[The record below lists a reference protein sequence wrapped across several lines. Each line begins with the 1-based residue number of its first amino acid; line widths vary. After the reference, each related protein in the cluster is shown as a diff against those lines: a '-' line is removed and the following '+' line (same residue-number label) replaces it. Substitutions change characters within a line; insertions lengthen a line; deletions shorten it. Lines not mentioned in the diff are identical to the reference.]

1 MFFELR
7 IGALVLAALLLLVAA
22 LGARVLGSA
31 VRTRGGNYA
40 RIAAAVAAA
49 ALTAWAAAS
58 YIGSQRQ
65 PPPPL
70 AATPAAATPAP
81 LPATVDLV
89 GAASTALAD
98 CPLATAPSVP
108 NGAIASL
115 KEMTAARTAF
125 QAYDGAT
132 NSYLHCVDSAIDR
145 IAKQFA
151 GVASQDDLHSLQAF
165 GTRAH
170 DTAIDQEQAVADQ
183 FNSQIRTYKAKHPK
197 S

>member
-1 MFFELR
+1 MPLELR
-7 IGALVLAALLLLVAA
+7 IGALVLAALLLLAA
-22 LGARVLGSA
+22 VFGARILGNA
-31 VRTRGGNYA
+31 LRTRSGTYL
-40 RIAAAVAAA
+40 RIAAAVAGA
-49 ALTAWAAAS
+49 ALIVWALAS
-58 YIGSQRQ
+58 YIGVQHQ
-65 PPPPL
+65 PPPQL
-70 AATPAAATPAP
+70 AAAAAP
-81 LPATVDLV
+81 LPPTIDLV
-89 GAASTALAD
+89 GPASSAVSA

-108 NGAIASL
+108 DGATATL

-132 NSYLHCVDSAIDR
+132 NSYLSCVDSAIDR

-151 GVASQDDLHSLQAF
+151 GEASPDDLHSLQAF

-170 DTAIDQEQAVADQ
+170 DTAVDQEQAVADQ